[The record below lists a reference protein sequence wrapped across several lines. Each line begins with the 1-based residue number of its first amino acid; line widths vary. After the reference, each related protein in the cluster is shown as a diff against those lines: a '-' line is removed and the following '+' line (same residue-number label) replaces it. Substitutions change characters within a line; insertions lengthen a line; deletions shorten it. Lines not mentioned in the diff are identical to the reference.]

1 MVEPP
6 RVSSSPEAY
15 PASPPRVPF
24 QSTPLCEVK
33 RLSSMDS
40 RASFMVSAISS
51 ADTSKRRWVYR

>member
-1 MVEPP
+1 M
-6 RVSSSPEAY
+6 
-15 PASPPRVPF
+15 
-24 QSTPLCEVK
+24 K